1 VLVSQHIGDLEHHA
15 TRTAFARTIADFLE
29 VYRLDSS
36 ALAIAHDMHPEYAST
51 RQALEMPALR
61 RVAVQHHR
69 AHVASV
75 LAERDALTTRVL
87 GVAFDGTGF
96 GDDGT
101 IWGGEFFV
109 GSVIDGFERVAHLYP
124 AALPGGDACAAF
136 PVQAAAGFLA
146 ELEGLPNLHEGP
158 FRFPV
163 RYRHARQ
170 LLAARVRVFPTTS
183 AGRLF
188 DAVAALLGFTTP
200 VTFEAQAAI
209 WLEHCASTARTA
221 ATIQFEFA
229 RGVLDWRSALRAIID
244 MRIQGED
251 VAAIALGFHRG
262 IAQGIAVA
270 ATQLCDRHD
279 LDTIVLSG
287 GVFQNGLLLRLLRE
301 ELMHE
306 PLAVWTNQ
314 IVPAGDGG
322 LCLGQAAIASVCVK

>member
-1 VLVSQHIGDLEHHA
+1 
-15 TRTAFARTIADFLE
+15 
-29 VYRLDSS
+29 
-36 ALAIAHDMHPEYAST
+36 
-51 RQALEMPALR
+51 
-61 RVAVQHHR
+61 
-69 AHVASV
+69 
-75 LAERDALTTRVL
+75 
-87 GVAFDGTGF
+87 
-96 GDDGT
+96 
-101 IWGGEFFV
+101 
-109 GSVIDGFERVAHLYP
+109 
-124 AALPGGDACAAF
+124 
-136 PVQAAAGFLA
+136 
-146 ELEGLPNLHEGP
+146 
-158 FRFPV
+158 
-163 RYRHARQ
+163 
-170 LLAARVRVFPTTS
+170 
-183 AGRLF
+183 
-188 DAVAALLGFTTP
+188 
-200 VTFEAQAAI
+200 
-209 WLEHCASTARTA
+209 LEHCASTARTA

-251 VAAIALGFHRG
+251 VAVIALGFHRG